1 MEDTIV
7 IYGGNNISVS
17 KEVAEFLET
26 DRKRQAAEE
35 RSDRRHTSKSESEPV
50 PATTQGVTFSD
61 PTWTSALRNLT
72 LEKLHKVIDTL
83 TPEERTL
90 IHMYFYEKQTMEQI
104 ANSFGIS
111 KMAVSKRLKKLLRRM
126 RELMET

>member
-1 MEDTIV
+1 MENTI
-7 IYGGNNISVS
+7 IYGGKIISVS

-50 PATTQGVTFSD
+50 PATAQGVAFSD
-61 PTWTSALRNLT
+61 PTWTSALINLT
-72 LEKLHKVIDTL
+72 LEKLHKVIDILTL
-83 TPEERTL
+83 EERAL

-111 KMAVSKRLKKLLRRM
+111 KMAVSKRLKKLLRRL

>member
-1 MEDTIV
+1 MENTI
-7 IYGGNNISVS
+7 IYGEKIISVS
-17 KEVAEFLET
+17 KEVAEFLES

-35 RSDRRHTSKSESEPV
+35 RSDRRHTSKSKSEPV
-50 PATTQGVTFSD
+50 HATAQGVAFSD

-72 LEKLHKVIDTL
+72 LEKLHKVIDL
-83 TPEERTL
+83 LNPEERTL
-90 IHMYFYEKQTMEQI
+90 IHMYFHEKQTMEQI

-111 KMAVSKRLKKLLRRM
+111 KMAISKRLKKLLRRM